1 MKGASSR
8 GRGFVTRVDD
18 IIVFEDSIA
27 GFDATF
33 EDSGAAQT
41 SASLRNRPLRGR
53 PEDGRGL
60 GVFVGSLYVREHSRR
75 LSSFLMPLNSRNF
88 FFIFAAPLH
97 V

>member
-53 PEDGRGL
+53 QEEERGL
-60 GVFVGSLYVREHSRR
+60 GVFEGSLDESTFKPLFPATCQQHPRR
-75 LSSFLMPLNSRNF
+75 RSTLF
-88 FFIFAAPLH
+88 

>member
-33 EDSGAAQT
+33 EDSGADAD
-41 SASLRNRPLRGR
+41 LRFAPQPPAARPAGGR
-53 PEDGRGL
+53 K
-60 GVFVGSLYVREHSRR
+60 GVGCF
-75 LSSFLMPLNSRNF
+75 
-88 FFIFAAPLH
+88 
-97 V
+97 